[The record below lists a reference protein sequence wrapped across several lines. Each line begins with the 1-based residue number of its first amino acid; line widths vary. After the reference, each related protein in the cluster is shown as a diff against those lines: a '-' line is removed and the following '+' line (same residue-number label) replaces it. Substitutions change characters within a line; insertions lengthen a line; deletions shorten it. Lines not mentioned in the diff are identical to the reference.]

1 MRLENFFEAF
11 PFTQVIVFLERTLV
25 EAGALDVGALEEAVG
40 VGVGVEVGVGV
51 TVGRGSGVPPVTV
64 TDTGADANPLATTRT
79 EDTPSVISDGS

>member
-1 MRLENFFEAF
+1 LRLENFFEAF

-25 EAGALDVGALEEAVG
+25 EAGALDVGALEEA